1 MVNLKITNI
10 SLVAAAR
17 LTWTGALGQKKTVVL
32 HIAGQRYAIKTDADQ
47 RYLTELARFVE
58 ERFGEIQ
65 KGSRGSSPHKLAML
79 TALNIA
85 DDLYRTRHNGEQLKK
100 EVKTRSQKMLLVL
113 EKALGKNKAAVK
125 ED

>member
-1 MVNLKITNI
+1 MK
-10 SLVAAAR
+10 
-17 LTWTGALGQKKTVVL
+17 QKKTVVL

-58 ERFGEIQ
+58 ERFTEIQ
-65 KGSRGSSPHKLAML
+65 KGSQGSAPHKLAML

-85 DDLYRTRHNGEQLKK
+85 DDLYRTRSDGERLKK
-100 EVKTRSQKMLLVL
+100 EVKTRSQKMLMVL
-113 EKALGKNKAAVK
+113 EKALGEQTAAVK